1 MQVAADTPVTFGG
14 SGAFGPVRGVRARRI
29 YEAVACDVPQGTASV
44 GKKKGETMDV
54 LSVLKSKMDDVS
66 LQKLTGLENKDVNA
80 FVARAIELCEP
91 DKVWVGDDS
100 PEDAAYCRQ
109 LAIDNKEELPLKIPG
124 HTAHFDSYYDQ
135 GRNPE
140 VTKYLVPRNETLDP
154 KLKQIDRDEGFS
166 EIEGLQRGAYKGRTM
181 LVRFFCLGS
190 TNSVF
195 AIPCL
200 QITDSAY
207 VCHSEDMLYRP
218 GYEEFKRQSAQGDFE
233 FFQFRHC
240 TGEVTERMTCKDN
253 EHNRVY
259 IDYTRNAVYSV
270 NTQYAGNTV
279 GLKKLSLR
287 LAIRKAD
294 REGWLAE
301 HMFIMRANG
310 PGGRK
315 TYLCGAYP
323 SACGKTSTA
332 MIPGENIVG
341 DDLAYFRVI
350 DGEFRTANVE
360 AGIFGIIQDVNA
372 EGDPVIWNVLHRKGE
387 VIFGNVLV
395 KDGTPYWLGMD
406 EEIPK
411 EGMNYVSVDW
421 KEGMK
426 GPDGGATTPSHKNA
440 RYTVRMSDLENQDP
454 DWDNPAGLP
463 VGGIIYGGRDSDTNV
478 PVREAY
484 SWEHGICTMGAMLES
499 ETTAA
504 TTGAQGVRKWNVMSN
519 MDFLSMSVGKYLQ
532 NNLDF
537 AKDIKRPKVF
547 GTNYFLRKGGKY
559 LNGMLDKSVWVK
571 WIELRAH
578 NEAEALDAGYGLIP
592 KYEDLQRLFQQ
603 VLNRDYS
610 EQDYEEQFM
619 IRIPELLAK
628 LDRMEKIYATVQ
640 DTPTALKTELAA
652 QRQRLEALKAGK
664 GDYVS
669 PREL

>member
-1 MQVAADTPVTFGG
+1 
-14 SGAFGPVRGVRARRI
+14 
-29 YEAVACDVPQGTASV
+29 
-44 GKKKGETMDV
+44 MDIQ
-54 LSVLKSKMDDVS
+54 SVLKSKMDKAS
-66 LQKLTGLENKDVNA
+66 LERLNALKNQDVNA
-80 FVARAIELCEP
+80 FVARAIELCTP
-91 DKVWVGDDS
+91 DKVWVGTDD
-100 PEDAAYCRQ
+100 EKDAAYCRQ
-109 LAIDNKEELPLKIPG
+109 LAIDNKEEIPLPTAG
-124 HTAHFDSYYDQ
+124 HTVHFDSYYDQ

-140 VTKYLVPRNETLDP
+140 VTKYLVPKGETLDP
-154 KLKQIDRDEGFS
+154 KLKQIDREQGMS
-166 EIEGLQRGAYKGRTM
+166 EMEQLQRGAYKGRTM
-181 LVRFFCLGS
+181 LVRFFCLGPV
-190 TNSVF
+190 NSVF

-207 VCHSEDMLYRP
+207 VVHSEDMLYRK
-218 GYEEFKRQSAQGDFE
+218 GYEEFERQSACGRFE
-233 FFQFRHC
+233 FFKFRHC
-240 TGEVTERMTCKDN
+240 TGEVTERMTCKDH

-259 IDYTRNAVYSV
+259 IDYVNNTVYSV

-310 PGGRK
+310 PEGRK

-360 AGIFGIIQDVNA
+360 SGIFGIIQDVT
-372 EGDPVIWNVLHRKGE
+372 GHSDPVIWNVLHNEGE

-395 KDGTPYWLGMD
+395 HNGRPYWLGMGED
-406 EEIPK
+406 IPDT
-411 EGMNYVSVDW
+411 GMNHVSATW
-421 KEGMK
+421 TRGMI
-426 GPDGGATTPSHKNA
+426 GPDGEETTPSHKNA
-440 RYTVRMSDLENQDP
+440 RYTVRMINLDNKDP
-454 DWDNPAGLP
+454 DWDNPGGLP
-463 VGGIIYGGRDSDTNV
+463 VGGIIYGGRDSNTDV

-532 NNLDF
+532 NNLEF
-537 AKDIKRPKVF
+537 AKHIKRPKVF
-547 GTNYFLRKGGKY
+547 GTNYFLRKDGKY
-559 LNGMLDKSVWVK
+559 LNGMLDKAVWVK
-571 WIELRAH
+571 WMELRIH
-578 NEAEALDAGYGLIP
+578 DEAEALDAACGLIP
-592 KYEDLQRLFQQ
+592 RYEDLQRLFQQ
-603 VLNRDYS
+603 VLTMDYT
-610 EQDYEEQFM
+610 EQNYVDQFT

-628 LDRMEKIYATVQ
+628 LDRMEKIYATVA
-640 DTPTALKTELAA
+640 DTPQTMKDEMAA
-652 QRQRLEALKAGK
+652 QRQRLEALRAAK
-664 GDYVS
+664 GDHIS
-669 PREL
+669 PLNL